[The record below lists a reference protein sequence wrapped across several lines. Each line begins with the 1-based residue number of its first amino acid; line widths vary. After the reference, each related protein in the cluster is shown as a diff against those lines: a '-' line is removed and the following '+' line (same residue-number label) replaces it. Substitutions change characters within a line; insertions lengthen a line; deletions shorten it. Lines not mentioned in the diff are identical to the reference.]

1 MKLILNLQ
9 KVFEKKLSEVM
20 KTIAEENKAK
30 EIKAPEPVN
39 FQSPQVLDTLKVHPK
54 PQNPTQGFSS
64 CGVLPYSLDKYKEL
78 DSFMKN
84 RQNEYDL
91 IFNSNNQELKN
102 YKFDLQ
108 KAINFI
114 LNSLLD
120 DNNDNKRNFEDK
132 IKTILR
138 LLNGETCVITSI
150 LTVYPKKHPKG

>member
-1 MKLILNLQ
+1 
-9 KVFEKKLSEVM
+9 M

-30 EIKAPEPVN
+30 EIKAPQPVN
-39 FQSPQVLDTLKVHPK
+39 FQSPQVLDTLKVQPK

-64 CGVLPYSLDKYKEL
+64 YGVLPYSLDKYKEL